1 MTTLHCSSRGG
12 DVYSNLCIRKL
23 PSLPVAVGVEISA
36 SILVLGIRLHSSVT
50 VGVEVS
56 PSIEVSTSICI
67 LLADKIFVV
76 LSEVGGTLG
85 NKPLNEVFTGL
96 GTEVI

>member
-1 MTTLHCSSRGG
+1 MLHCSSRGG
-12 DVYSNLCIRKL
+12 DVYTVICVSGSCQR
-23 PSLPVAVGVEISA
+23 SPVAVGVEISA

-56 PSIEVSTSICI
+56 ASIKVSTSICI
-67 LLADKIFVV
+67 LLADKILVV
-76 LSEVGGTLG
+76 LSGVGGTLG
-85 NKPLNEVFTGL
+85 NKPLNEVSTGL